1 VEGEIMSD
9 FELLKNL
16 AMAKYNMAKN
26 DPFRFFIRSIVAG
39 LYLGM
44 ATILSYTLSV
54 VLINV
59 SPEAAKIAFAGA
71 FGIGLVVIVLLGS
84 ELFTGNCF
92 TTMIPVFH
100 GDLKIYQIF
109 PMWIICYIGNFIGI
123 AFLMFLFIQTGSNQ
137 EAIEAY
143 LTTVITGKLN
153 FDIMQLFIKGILCNF
168 IVCVAA
174 YEGMKLKSES
184 AKVIVMMIVVMSFVL
199 PGFEHSIANMGTFSM
214 GFFSLGNSISWSGL
228 ALHMVVSTLGNI
240 VGGSLLLG
248 LPIYLMSKP
257 EK

>member
-1 VEGEIMSD
+1 MSD
-9 FELLKNL
+9 FELLKKL
-16 AMAKYNMAKN
+16 AIIKYNMSKD

-44 ATILSYTLSV
+44 ATILSYTLAV
-54 VLINV
+54 VLIHV

-100 GDLKIYQIF
+100 GDLKFYQII
-109 PMWIICYIGNFIGI
+109 PMWVICYVGNFIGI
-123 AFLMFLFIQTGSNQ
+123 AFLMFLFIKTGSNQ
-137 EAIEAY
+137 EALNSY
-143 LTTVITGKLN
+143 LTTVIVGKLD
-153 FDIMQLFIKGILCNF
+153 FDVIQLFIKGILCNF

-184 AKVIVMMIVVMSFVL
+184 AKVIVMMIVVMSL
-199 PGFEHSIANMGTFSM
+199 YYQDS
-214 GFFSLGNSISWSGL
+214 
-228 ALHMVVSTLGNI
+228 NI
-240 VGGSLLLG
+240 VLRIWEHFQWDSLL
-248 LPIYLMSKP
+248 
-257 EK
+257 